1 MLSPRT
7 FNHNYL
13 ENQYK
18 KMEIQEQAAYIE
30 LKDRELM
37 LEQLKVPQGMQQQD
51 IPQIPGAAPKD
62 PSVSLQEDSVVQ

>member
-1 MLSPRT
+1 
-7 FNHNYL
+7 
-13 ENQYK
+13 
-18 KMEIQEQAAYIE
+18 MEIQEQAAYIE

-62 PSVSLQEDSVVQ
+62 PSVSLQEDSTVQ